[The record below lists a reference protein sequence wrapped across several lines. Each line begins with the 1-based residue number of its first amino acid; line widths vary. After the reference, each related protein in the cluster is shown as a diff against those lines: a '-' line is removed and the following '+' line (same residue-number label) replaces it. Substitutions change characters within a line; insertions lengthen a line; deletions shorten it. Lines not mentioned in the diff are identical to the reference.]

1 MVREDGK
8 RNFVLIE
15 EGNDET
21 SIYSGSMPRQAA
33 LKAARDLDPMDSED
47 EAKSH
52 ATEIRLRERGTDKV
66 HIYDA
71 WAWIDSP
78 PEDRPEWMEGRDR
91 IKKGNVSKQGIEHLE
106 E

>member
-8 RNFVLIE
+8 RNFVLI
-15 EGNDET
+15 NDDDES

-33 LKAARDLDPMDSED
+33 LKAARDLNPADSEA
-47 EAKSH
+47 EAKAN

-66 HIYDA
+66 HIYHA

-78 PEDRPEWMEGRDR
+78 PENRPDWMEGRQQ
-91 IKKGNVSKQGIEHLE
+91 IKKGNVSKQGIKHLE
-106 E
+106 A